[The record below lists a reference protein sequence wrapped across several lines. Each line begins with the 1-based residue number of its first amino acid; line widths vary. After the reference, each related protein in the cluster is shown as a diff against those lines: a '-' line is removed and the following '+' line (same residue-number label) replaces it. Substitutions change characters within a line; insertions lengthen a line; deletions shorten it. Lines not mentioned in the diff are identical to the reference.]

1 MVGFRIFRTI
11 VPNLT
16 LVAALGATLAAAGC
30 GSVATASPAL
40 SPGAASPGHGLVLR
54 FQSVGGFVAPVTNY
68 TRIPTFS
75 LYADGRV
82 IVQQFVPT
90 PYPPPALP
98 YVFQR
103 RISTRDVNRLVAQAR
118 AAGVGTATDFGT
130 PGIADAT
137 STRFTL
143 AGARTT
149 EVYAL
154 SETPDTAPDLTPRQR
169 AARNRLSALV
179 AALTDLPGTLGIP
192 VEHRPAPYLPTAIAA
207 LSRPWTPIGSREDSP
222 VRAWPGAALPGRPLG
237 GTPLSCVTTTG
248 TAAAQVLAAAQTA
261 HANSPWI
268 FQGKRWSIVFRPL
281 LPDEHGCSDLG

>member
-1 MVGFRIFRTI
+1 M
-11 VPNLT
+11 
-16 LVAALGATLAAAGC
+16 
-30 GSVATASPAL
+30 
-40 SPGAASPGHGLVLR
+40 LR

-82 IVQQFVPT
+82 VVQQFVPT

-98 YVFQR
+98 YVFVR
-103 RISTRDVNRLVAQAR
+103 RISARDVGRLVARAR

-137 STRFTL
+137 STRFIL

-154 SETPDTAPDLTPRQR
+154 SEAADTAPDLTPRQR
-169 AARNRLSALV
+169 QARARLSSLV
-179 AALTDLPGTLGIP
+179 AALDDLPGTLGIP
-192 VEHRPAPYLPTAIAA
+192 VQHRPTPYRPTAIAA
-207 LSRPWTPIGSREDSP
+207 LTRPWTSIGPREDSP

-237 GTPLSCVTTTG
+237 PTGLSCVTTTG
-248 TAAAQVLAAAQTA
+248 AGAARVLAAAQTA
-261 HANSPWI
+261 HANSPWT
-268 FQGKRWSIVFRPL
+268 FRGKRWSIVFRPL
-281 LPDEHGCSDLG
+281 LPDERGCSDLQANG